1 MSARSA
7 AYGSIAALKKIEK
20 RKIEMAS
27 PTSDVVEAE
36 PTRKNTADNKIPT
49 AMNGRRRPKRV
60 QMRSDSAPTVGWMTT
75 PSMLRV
81 FDSRPNSRSGAPRP
95 FRTNG
100 RMKLL
105 NAKNAPEP
113 IEPAE

>member
-20 RKIEMAS
+20 RKMETGRARR
-27 PTSDVVEAE
+27 DVVEAD
-36 PTRKNTADNKIPT
+36 PTRKKTADNRIPA

-81 FDSRPNSRSGAPRP
+81 LDSRPVMRSGVPHALQA
-95 FRTNG
+95 G
-100 RMKLL
+100 G
-105 NAKNAPEP
+105 
-113 IEPAE
+113 